1 MVYLQHELYK
11 LLDMKY
17 IVIGAVA
24 GGASTAARLRRL
36 DEKAEI
42 VMFERGEYV
51 SYANCG
57 LPYYIGNVIKERN
70 KLFVQTAAGFNSRFN
85 IDVRVRNE
93 VLSIDTFNKTVKVKD
108 LGTGREYDETYDK
121 LVLSPGAEPIRPP
134 LPGIGLEG
142 IFTLRN
148 VADTDYIK
156 SYADTHKAGKAVV
169 IGAGF
174 IGLEMAEN
182 LHELGMDV
190 TIVEMGNQVL
200 APVDYPVA
208 ALIQQHIRGKG
219 VNLRLSTTVA
229 GFEHTE
235 GQLKVLLNDE
245 DSIEAD
251 IVILSIGV
259 RPDTKLAVGAGL
271 ELGAAK
277 GILVN
282 EYLQTS
288 DPDVYAVGDAIE
300 FLNPITHQSMI
311 TYLAGPANKQGR
323 ICADNIVLGNVK
335 KYKGAINTA
344 IVKVFDMVVGATGV
358 AVKHLQALS
367 IPHIVSTTHSGSH
380 AGYYPGAKQMSVQ
393 IAFSPDNGRLLSA
406 QIAGFDGV
414 DKRLDVF
421 AAIIQ
426 QEGTIYDLQ
435 EFEHAYAPPFSS
447 AKDPVNMAGFV
458 AENILRGVL
467 KVAYWKGIN
476 AAEDGDLLIDV
487 RTEKEYNDGTIKGA
501 VNIPVDE
508 LRNRLEEIPKD
519 KKVYIFCQIG
529 LRGYLAQRILVQ
541 NSYDNVLNI
550 SGGYFLWNAIRKER
564 GLIKNYELIIKN

>member
-1 MVYLQHELYK
+1 
-11 LLDMKY
+11 MKY

-24 GGASTAARLRRL
+24 GGASTAARLRRM

-42 VMFERGEYV
+42 VMFEKGEYV

-57 LPYYIGNVIKERN
+57 LPYYIGNIITERH

-93 VLSIDTFNKTVKVKD
+93 VLSINPTEKTVTVKD
-108 LGTGREYDETYDK
+108 LINGIEYQESYDK
-121 LVLSPGAEPIRPP
+121 LVLSPGAEPVRPP
-134 LPGIGLEG
+134 LPGIHLEG

-148 VADTDYIK
+148 VADTDFIK
-156 SYADTHKAGKAVV
+156 AYVDKHKSGKAVV

-182 LHELGMDV
+182 LHNLGMEV
-190 TIVEMGNQVL
+190 TIIEMGNQIL
-200 APVDYPVA
+200 APVDYPMA
-208 ALIQQHIRGKG
+208 ALIQQHIRSKG

-229 GFEHTE
+229 GFENNN
-235 GQLKVLLNDE
+235 GQLKVLLKDAAGI
-245 DSIEAD
+245 DAD
-251 IVILSIGV
+251 VVILSIGV
-259 RPDTKLAVGAGL
+259 RPDTKLAVAAGL
-271 ELGAAK
+271 QLGTAK

-282 EYLQTS
+282 EYMQTS
-288 DPDVYAVGDAIE
+288 DPDIYAVGDAIE
-300 FLNPITHQSMI
+300 FVNPITQQSMI

-323 ICADNIVLGNVK
+323 ICADNIVMGNVR

-358 AVKHLQALS
+358 AAKHLQALS

-406 QIAGFDGV
+406 QIAGYDGV

-421 AAIIQ
+421 ANIIQ
-426 QEGTIYDLQ
+426 NNGTIDDLI

-458 AENILRGVL
+458 AENLLHGVL
-467 KVAYWKGIN
+467 KVAHWNGTNN
-476 AAEDGDLLIDV
+476 ATKDDMLFDV
-487 RTEKEYNDGTIKGA
+487 RTPKEFNDGTIEGA
-501 VNIPVDE
+501 INIPVDD
-508 LRNRLEEIPKD
+508 LRNRLKEIPKD
-519 KKVYIFCQIG
+519 KKVYIFCQVG
-529 LRGYLAQRILVQ
+529 LRGYLAQRILLQ
-541 NSYDNVLNI
+541 NNYDNILNI
-550 SGGYFLWNAIRKER
+550 SGGYFLWKAIHNER
-564 GLIKNYELIIKN
+564 ALLN